1 MGMLDFIRDAGE
13 KLTEMG
19 EEAKLA
25 GRIEKR
31 IIALGV
37 DVKGLDVDV
46 DGEKVVLKGY
56 PASEEDRQKAVQIAG
71 NVRGIA
77 RVYDRMTLKGGH
89 TGTGKPA
96 KPVQKKDR
104 PAKPLDKAEKP
115 SRKMMKEPR
124 QGGRKVRPAEPAQ
137 RKAKPAKTGR
147 RTP

>member
-1 MGMLDFIRDAGE
+1 MLDFIRDAGE

-31 IIALGV
+31 IIALGIR
-37 DVKGLDVDV
+37 VKGLDVDV

-77 RVYDRMTLKGGH
+77 RVYDQMILKGEHAGP
-89 TGTGKPA
+89 GKPA
-96 KPVQKKDR
+96 KPVQKKAR
-104 PAKPLDKAEKP
+104 PVKPLEKEEKP
-115 SRKMMKEPR
+115 SKKMVKEPR
-124 QGGRKVRPAEPAQ
+124 QGGRKVKPGEPSH
-137 RKAKPAKTGR
+137 KNVKPARTGKR